1 MLYHKGSPSEKS
13 RRNYMQA
20 AGKLETAS
28 TLRLHIKKED
38 DTWRPDCGSQG
49 QEKQTMA
56 RRKEHSRKKW

>member
-1 MLYHKGSPSEKS
+1 
-13 RRNYMQA
+13 MQA